1 MTEGPKHRTSGVGA
15 SSPPVADGVEDFEQT
30 RTAVLVVGDQSGSHA
45 TLVPRAPYL
54 TAIAGPRA
62 GEIYPID
69 REETVLG
76 RGREAHVMIDSD
88 GVSRKHARI
97 VRQGEELVLEDLG
110 SRNGTFVQQDGREDV
125 RVRFRRLADGDRIQV
140 GTEVILRFDLLD
152 EREAK
157 LQKQLYESAV
167 RDALTGAYNRQ
178 YFQDRFGKELSA
190 ALAVAALGGPVTL
203 GLVILDVD
211 HFKKINDTWGHP
223 AGDAVL
229 QALVAA
235 IQRAI
240 RPDVVFARIGGEEF
254 VLLVRNVD
262 RAALLTFAERLRE
275 TLEALI
281 IPWKTGAIPITSS
294 VGVAMFD
301 ELRPPASAELAADQL
316 MTLADERL
324 YAAKT
329 GGRNRVVGP
338 RG

>member
-1 MTEGPKHRTSGVGA
+1 MEPG
-15 SSPPVADGVEDFEQT
+15 SSEDFEQT
-30 RTAVLVVGDQSGSHA
+30 RTAILVVDQSGSHA
-45 TLVPRAPYL
+45 PVVVPRSPYL

-62 GEIYPID
+62 GETYPLD
-69 REETVLG
+69 REETILG
-76 RGREAHVMIDSD
+76 RGREATVVIDSD

-97 VRQGEELVLEDLG
+97 VKQGDECVLEDLG
-110 SRNGTFVQQDGREDV
+110 SRNGTFVQQDGKEDV
-125 RVRFRRLADGDRIQV
+125 RVRFRRLMDGDRIQV

-178 YFQDRFGKELSA
+178 FFQDRFVKELA
-190 ALAVAALGGPVTL
+190 AAMATAAQGGPVAL
-203 GLVILDVD
+203 AMIMLDVD

-229 QALVAA
+229 QALVSSVTKKL
-235 IQRAI
+235 

-254 VLLVRNVD
+254 VVLVRGVD
-262 RAALLTFAERLRE
+262 RATALTLAERLRE
-275 TLEALI
+275 TLEALV
-281 IPWKTGAIPITSS
+281 IPWKTHHIPITSS
-294 VGVAMFD
+294 LGVASFD
-301 ELRPPASAELAADQL
+301 ELRNLTTPELAADQL

-324 YAAKT
+324 YAAKS

-338 RG
+338 R